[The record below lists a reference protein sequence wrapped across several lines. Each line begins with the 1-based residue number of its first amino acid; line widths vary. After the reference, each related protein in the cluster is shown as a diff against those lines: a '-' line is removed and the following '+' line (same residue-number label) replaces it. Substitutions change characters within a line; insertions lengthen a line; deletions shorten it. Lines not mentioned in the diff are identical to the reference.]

1 MVDVATGSQAPVN
14 VVAFGGQVDRF
25 VPFVGIAEASATA
38 RFATTIV
45 VGNDVVS
52 SVAWIQTGA
61 YPADRRNLGPRRAS
75 INRSPATTAPITAP
89 ITVDSAMTLIFA
101 SIRVARCF
109 LPPTAAVTEP
119 VYLAVLLQP
128 FALLH

>member
-75 INRSPATTAPITAP
+75 INRSPATPAP

-101 SIRVARCF
+101 SIRVARCY

-128 FALLH
+128 FALLR

>member
-45 VGNDVVS
+45 VGTDVVS

-75 INRSPATTAPITAP
+75 INRSPATTAP

>member
-14 VVAFGGQVDRF
+14 VVAFGGQGDRF

-45 VGNDVVS
+45 VGTDVVS

-75 INRSPATTAPITAP
+75 INRSPTTTAPITNP
-89 ITVDSAMTLIFA
+89 IPLIA
-101 SIRVARCF
+101 K
-109 LPPTAAVTEP
+109 P
-119 VYLAVLLQP
+119 
-128 FALLH
+128 